1 MRCVR
6 VARGLD
12 ESELGLLRGALML
25 LEIGRLVFSNSKRRL
40 HSRADGEDLSRF
52 LLTGLVVGPYLIF
65 LVVVVALIL

>member
-1 MRCVR
+1 
-6 VARGLD
+6 
-12 ESELGLLRGALML
+12 ML